1 MRPSSISALDAPP
14 TKYVCMTSTPIS
26 TCYWCGKAA
35 TSNDHVPP
43 QSFFPQGKNL
53 NLFKVPSCANH
64 NEMFSTLDER
74 FRFYIQGSAM
84 SEDAFNMFA
93 DKTIRGLQRE
103 AAKKFTAS
111 LAQYS
116 KWVTVAGE
124 RRRVFSVEPE
134 KQNQFFEKLVRGA
147 YYLAFREPACGQI
160 VTASPQFYSPGLD
173 YKTLAENLG
182 LLLNDGSIMTEYAC
196 PNPDIFRFRFG
207 REGTPPKQAAAI
219 VMLFYGSVEI
229 LGLVTPLL
237 TSQ

>member
-1 MRPSSISALDAPP
+1 
-14 TKYVCMTSTPIS
+14 MTSIP
-26 TCYWCGKAA
+26 TCYWCGEAA
-35 TSNDHVPP
+35 TSDDHVPP
-43 QSFFPQGKNL
+43 KSFFPQGKNL
-53 NLFKVPSCANH
+53 NLFKVPSCENH

-84 SEDAFNMFA
+84 SEDAFQMFA
-93 DKTIRGLQRE
+93 DKTIRGLQKE
-103 AAKKFTAS
+103 AARKFAAS

-116 KWVTVAGE
+116 KWVRVNGE
-124 RRRVFSVEPE
+124 RRRIFSVQPE

-182 LLLNDGSIMTEYAC
+182 PLLNDGSIMTEYAC

-229 LGLVTPLL
+229 LGLITPPL
-237 TSQ
+237 TAQ

>member
-1 MRPSSISALDAPP
+1 
-14 TKYVCMTSTPIS
+14 MTSTPIS